1 VDVVELV
8 ESVLQLVDLLLQTG
22 HQGVH
27 VSLLQGGDVAYLGGV
42 RVDGRLRA
50 VPGVEAGEELRR
62 GLLLS

>member
-1 VDVVELV
+1 MDVDELD

-27 VSLLQGGDVAYLGGV
+27 VSLLQAGDVADLGGV
-42 RVDGRLRA
+42 RVDGGLGA